1 MLDLETSGVYL
12 NTIPY
17 FTQIV
22 FENVFS
28 IIASNA
34 FLTKPWDQALSTLR
48 HILCKLICFK
58 FRKLFI
64 NLLVYFFFF
73 FLLQKYTECVYS

>member
-1 MLDLETSGVYL
+1 MLDLETSDVYL

-34 FLTKPWDQALSTLR
+34 FLTKPWD
-48 HILCKLICFK
+48 
-58 FRKLFI
+58 
-64 NLLVYFFFF
+64 
-73 FLLQKYTECVYS
+73 